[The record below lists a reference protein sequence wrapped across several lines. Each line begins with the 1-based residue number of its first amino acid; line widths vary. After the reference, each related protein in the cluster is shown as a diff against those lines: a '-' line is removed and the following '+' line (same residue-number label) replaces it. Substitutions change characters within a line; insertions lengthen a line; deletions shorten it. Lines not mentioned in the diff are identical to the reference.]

1 MNRQQRREQ
10 HGNVKMVNLRDVT
23 MPHEMTREEC
33 AIVIPMRIQD
43 NLTATGHPFHH
54 LTESGSIV
62 APDPT
67 LEYYINRLRKVPEYA
82 SVVTDLDN
90 QTKRDY
96 PGAKPAV
103 KVNRKYYGFDPYER
117 H

>member
-10 HGNVKMVNLRDVT
+10 RGNVSMINLHDVT
-23 MPHEMTREEC
+23 MPQAATPEEC
-33 AIVIPMRIQD
+33 AVVISIRMQD
-43 NLTATGHPFHH
+43 NLARTGHPFHH
-54 LTESGSIV
+54 LADTGVIV

-82 SVVTDLDN
+82 SVVTDLDG
-90 QTKRDY
+90 QARHDY
-96 PGAKPAV
+96 PDAKPAV
-103 KVNRKYYGFDPYER
+103 KVNRKRYGFDPYER